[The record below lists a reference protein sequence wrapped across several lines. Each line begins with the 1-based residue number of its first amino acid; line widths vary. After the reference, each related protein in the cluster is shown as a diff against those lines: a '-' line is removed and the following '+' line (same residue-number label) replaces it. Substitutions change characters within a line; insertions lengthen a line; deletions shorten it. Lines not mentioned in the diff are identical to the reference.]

1 MWNRVQI
8 RVRLN
13 RPGCADGI
21 AGLGVNGHYREFD
34 KMVWRSHP
42 DTRITEVGRERGLE
56 RGAGEAGIA
65 PAASGIDGCPPCM

>member
-1 MWNRVQI
+1 MDRGVWNRVQI

-34 KMVWRSHP
+34 RMVWRNEP
-42 DTRITEVGRERGLE
+42 GTRITEVGGG
-56 RGAGEAGIA
+56 GAWLHGGMSSHE
-65 PAASGIDGCPPCM
+65 

>member
-42 DTRITEVGRERGLE
+42 DTRITEVGREGGGE
-56 RGAGEAGIA
+56 GAGVAGIP
-65 PAASGIDGCPPCM
+65 PAVAGMDGCPPCM